1 MKIAIFTLT
10 RERLFYTKHCF
21 KMLQKKAG
29 YPFHHLV
36 IDNGSKDGT
45 AEWLVKKYSKIRNVD
60 YVLLDEN
67 AGIANGCN
75 LAYDLLKD
83 DYDLIIKMDND
94 CEVLSEGLILS
105 IADLY
110 TILKH
115 DGLDKLYNLSPR
127 IEGIVNQP
135 PRIGSA
141 TFSEYKIGLTNHIGG
156 LFSITP
162 IYLRS
167 KFSFPEI
174 LPKAKGQ
181 DSYQSAKVTSL
192 GGFCG
197 YIENLAVN
205 HYETTDG
212 QKLRYPEY
220 FTRKYKE
227 EKNT

>member
-1 MKIAIFTLT
+1 MRIAVFTLT
-10 RERLFYTKHCF
+10 RERLFYTQHCF
-21 KMLQKKAG
+21 KTLRERAG

-36 IDNGSKDGT
+36 IDNGSQDGT
-45 AEWLVKKYSKIRNVD
+45 DKWLVNKYSKLDNVD

-67 AGIANGCN
+67 VGLARGCN

-94 CEVLSEGLILS
+94 CEVLSDGIILS

-110 TILKH
+110 AILEYK
-115 DGLDKLYNLSPR
+115 GLDKKYNLSPR
-127 IEGIVNQP
+127 VKGIVNQP
-135 PRIGSA
+135 QRIGLHK
-141 TFSEYKIGLTNHIGG
+141 FFEYQIGLTSHIGG
-156 LFSITP
+156 LFSIISTS
-162 IYLRS
+162 LRS
-167 KFSFPEI
+167 NFSFPDT
-174 LPKAKGQ
+174 LPKARGQ
-181 DSYQSAKVTSL
+181 DSYQSARVLSL

-227 EKNT
+227 EKSA